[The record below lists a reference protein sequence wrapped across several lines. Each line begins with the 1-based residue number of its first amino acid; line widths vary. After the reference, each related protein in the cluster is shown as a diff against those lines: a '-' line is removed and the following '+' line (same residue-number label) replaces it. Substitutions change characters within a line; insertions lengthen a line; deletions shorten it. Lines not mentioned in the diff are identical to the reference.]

1 MSSSKARSK
10 SAPVEWPS
18 PSKPT
23 TSYGSKGGFGRR
35 SAAATASA
43 NARSAS
49 VGAGAGGGGGGGC
62 AFRARAC
69 VEIKFYGAFV
79 LNHRVVLHAIDATPA
94 RWRGDAGSSPLDRA
108 RTAASSPRNDLVK
121 RGAPDALVDFHTGA
135 RDRRV
140 GRVVVRL
147 HALQLR
153 GLLRRLRQGREPVL
167 GLR

>member
-1 MSSSKARSK
+1 MTNYSPEAAAARFLMSSSKARSK

-62 AFRARAC
+62 AFRARA
-69 VEIKFYGAFV
+69 I
-79 LNHRVVLHAIDATPA
+79 
-94 RWRGDAGSSPLDRA
+94 
-108 RTAASSPRNDLVK
+108 AAL
-121 RGAPDALVDFHTGA
+121 AAW
-135 RDRRV
+135 
-140 GRVVVRL
+140 
-147 HALQLR
+147 
-153 GLLRRLRQGREPVL
+153 
-167 GLR
+167 